1 VAGGILNE
9 PEQTMTFPMRSFD
22 RSLALYDEALE
33 LIPGGSQ
40 TSSKRPAA
48 FAHGA
53 YPVYFAKASG
63 GTITDIDGNTYIDLV
78 GGLGPILLGYRFPAV
93 DDAIRAQLERG
104 IIAGLLSPLEV
115 EVASL
120 LRDLVPCAEQVRYFK
135 GGGEATAA
143 AARVARR
150 ATGREVI
157 LNCGYRGWPDTW
169 TPHEVDAGVPARLEG
184 AVQSFTFNDR
194 EGLERLV
201 HGQSSQIAA
210 IAVDVQVTEPE
221 PGYLGWLRDLAH
233 EIGALLIFDE
243 IVTGFRM
250 GNGGAQEYFGVTPDL
265 AVFAK
270 GIANGMPL
278 AVLAGREEVMAHM
291 TGAMV
296 SITYGGEALSLAAAA
311 AALKV
316 YRDEPV
322 VTTLWQRG
330 KRLRDGLDRVAAE
343 AGVPFK
349 TIGYDPMTGMRFD
362 GIESEVE
369 RDAWGYLLQ
378 EMAQRGVL
386 LRRTGLNFISYSHTE
401 EQMDQVIEAAS
412 DVFANLGPLLEA
424 GTVRD
429 RLRIREVNTGFRAFR

>member
-1 VAGGILNE
+1 ME
-9 PEQTMTFPMRSFD
+9 PEHTMTSPLRSYD
-22 RSLALYDEALE
+22 RSLALYDEALD

-48 FAHGA
+48 FAYGA
-53 YPVYFAKASG
+53 FPIYFAEASG
-63 GTITDIDGNTYIDLV
+63 GTITDIDGNAYIDLV
-78 GGLGPILLGYRFPAV
+78 GALGPISLGYRHPRIDA
-93 DDAIRAQLERG
+93 AIREQLGRG

-115 EVASL
+115 EVARL

-169 TPHEVDAGVPARLEG
+169 TSHEVDAGVPARLEG
-184 AVQSFTFNDR
+184 AVQAFAFNDR

-201 HGQSSQIAA
+201 HGQSGEIAA

-221 PGYLGWLRDLAH
+221 PGYLAWLRDLAH

-250 GNGGAQEYFGVTPDL
+250 ANGGAQEYFGVTPDL

-278 AVLAGREEVMAHM
+278 AVVAGREEMMRHF
-291 TGAMV
+291 TPAMV

-311 AALKV
+311 AALRM

-322 VTTLWQRG
+322 VETLWRRG
-330 KRLRDGLDRVAAE
+330 RQLRDGLDRAASA
-343 AGVPFK
+343 AGVPFE
-349 TIGYDPMTGMRFD
+349 TIGCDPMAGMRFD
-362 GIESEVE
+362 GLEPDLE

-401 EQMDQVIEAAS
+401 EQMDRVIEAAAE
-412 DVFANLGPLLEA
+412 VFTNLGPLLEA
-424 GTVRD
+424 GSMKEH
-429 RLRIREVNTGFRAFR
+429 LRIRDVDTGFRRFR